1 MLSIDTSL
9 QLFCQTFVTIDEG
22 RGSRS
27 VNRANK
33 TRKTAV
39 RFGENIENGEI
50 AGKPFEISALI
61 DTYVF
66 AYSCVLANKDNPS
79 LEFDEF
85 IDACDADPSIIEE
98 FNKFME
104 EEMKK
109 RELLSKKKVTKKG
122 KKSAR

>member
-1 MLSIDTSL
+1 MALSFFIPINIRDQYNEKVMIKINEKTYEFKYSL
-9 QLFCQTFVTIDEG
+9 
-22 RGSRS
+22 RS
-27 VNRANK
+27 M
-33 TRKTAV
+33 
-39 RFGENIENGEI
+39 FIFEEI

-79 LEFDEF
+79 LEFEEF

-98 FNKFME
+98 FNRFIS

-109 RELLSKKKVTKKG
+109 RETLGKKKVTTRG
-122 KKSAR
+122 RKSSR